1 MNRVVSHETTYA
13 QKPKTDSENC
23 IYINVCIHIHTYVCM
38 HITITAKKKE
48 VINLRRRAVEVFEG
62 E

>member
-1 MNRVVSHETTYA
+1 MNRVVSPETTYA

-23 IYINVCIHIHTYVCM
+23 IYIYMCAYIYIHVCM
-38 HITITAKKKE
+38 HITITAKEKE